1 MKYRNLADTNI
12 KLSNLGFGCMGMSE
26 FYGPSDDENS
36 IKILEHALEMG
47 VNFFDTAD
55 QYGHGHNEELLGK
68 FMKGRRES
76 IVIATKFGIVRKEK
90 GAYERSLDNSPEYVR
105 SACEASL
112 KRLGIDCIDLY
123 YAHRLNP
130 DHSIEAMMTE
140 LASLVK
146 EGKIRAIGLSEV
158 SGEQL
163 RAAHKIHP
171 VSAVQSEYSL
181 WTRNIETNGVL
192 ETCRKLGVTVVPYSP
207 LGRGFLTGSI
217 TTTDSLDQNDFR
229 RKSPRFQGGNLNRN
243 LELVNSVKK
252 LAEEKGCTPAQIAL
266 SWVMAQGDDIVPIPG
281 TRRIQYLE
289 ANLGSIDL
297 PLSSTDR
304 NYLENIFTVEAIS
317 GDRYPSEGMKGV
329 SK

>member
-1 MKYRNLADTNI
+1 MEYINFADTNI
-12 KLSNLGFGCMGMSE
+12 KISNLGFGCMGMSE
-26 FYGPSDDENS
+26 FYGPSNDKNS

-90 GAYERSLDNSPEYVR
+90 GTYERSIDNSPEYVR

-146 EGKIRAIGLSEV
+146 EGKIRSIGLSEV

-163 RAAHKIHP
+163 KTAHKIHP

-181 WTRNIETNGVL
+181 WTRDIETNGVL
-192 ETCRKLGVTVVPYSP
+192 KTCRELGVTVVPYSP

-217 TTTDSLDQNDFR
+217 TTTDGLDQNDFR
-229 RKSPRFQGGNLNRN
+229 RKSPRFQGENLNLN

-252 LAEEKGCTPAQIAL
+252 LAEDKGCTPAQIAL

-281 TRRIQYLE
+281 TRRIRYLE
-289 ANLGSIDL
+289 DNLGSIDL
-297 PLSSTDR
+297 PLSSTDI

-317 GDRYPSEGMKGV
+317 GNRYPSEGMKGIP
-329 SK
+329 K

>member
-1 MKYRNLADTNI
+1 MEYINFADTNI
-12 KLSNLGFGCMGMSE
+12 KISNLGFGCMGMSE

-76 IVIATKFGIVRKEK
+76 IVIATKFGIVRNEK
-90 GAYERSLDNSPEYVR
+90 GAYERSIDNSPEYVR

-112 KRLGIDCIDLY
+112 KRLGINSIDLY

-146 EGKIRAIGLSEV
+146 EGKIRTIGLSEV

-181 WTRNIETNGVL
+181 WTRDIETNGVL
-192 ETCRKLGVTVVPYSP
+192 ETCRELGVTVVPYSP

-217 TTTDSLDQNDFR
+217 TTTDGLDQNDFR
-229 RKSPRFQGGNLNRN
+229 RKSPRFQRGNLN

-252 LAEEKGCTPAQIAL
+252 LAEDKGCTPAQIAL

-281 TRRIQYLE
+281 TRRIRYLE
-289 ANLGSIDL
+289 DNLGSIDL
-297 PLSSTDR
+297 PLSSTDI

-317 GDRYPSEGMKGV
+317 GNRYPSEGMKGIPQ
-329 SK
+329 